1 MKIKILF
8 TIMFFTIFSSCGF
21 KIVDQDYFKG
31 YKFAQTNITGD
42 KRIVY
47 LLKNKLKQGDKSAK
61 RSLIIN
67 ISIEQQKDIKEKN
80 IQNEITKYEITV
92 TAKVDFNVIENN
104 NSGEFI
110 ISKNGDFNVNKRY
123 SDTLNNEKKIIKNI
137 INEISKQIIKNL
149 SIKLNEL

>member
-1 MKIKILF
+1 MKMKSIFTIVLF
-8 TIMFFTIFSSCGF
+8 TIFFGCGF

-31 YKFAQTNITGD
+31 YNFAQTNISGD

-47 LLKNKLKQGDKSAK
+47 LLKNNLKQGDKSAK

-67 ISIEQQKDIKEKN
+67 ISTEQQKDIKEKN

-92 TAKVDFNVIENN
+92 TAKVNFNVVENN

-110 ISKNGDFNVNKRY
+110 VSKKGDFNVSKRY

-137 INEISKQIIKNL
+137 VNDISKQIIKNL